1 MPGGTVDADALRR
14 GHVERARHR
23 AHPDRRRYLA
33 VAPDNRLVAASREA
47 DWNDALRALQTAR
60 EDYQRASEAAAA
72 SLLASFAHRVTPLL
86 VPRTSGAPLADGVR

>member
-23 AHPDRRRYLA
+23 AHPDRRRRYLA

-72 SLLASFAHRVTPLL
+72 SLPMTSRTDRS
-86 VPRTSGAPLADGVR
+86 VP

>member
-1 MPGGTVDADALRR
+1 MPGGTVDADAPRPR

-23 AHPDRRRYLA
+23 AHLDRRRYLA
-33 VAPDNRLVAASREA
+33 VAPDNRLVAASWEA

-72 SLLASFAHRVTPLL
+72 PYR
-86 VPRTSGAPLADGVR
+86 

>member
-1 MPGGTVDADALRR
+1 MPGRTVDADALRR

-72 SLLASFAHRVTPLL
+72 SLPMTSRTDRS
-86 VPRTSGAPLADGVR
+86 VP